1 MKKGHFTGDFE
12 ELRILSGL
20 PGICAGVYYFLKN
33 SRNMAKR
40 NEITKMQDN
49 MSEYF
54 GCHKNTIYNAIKSL
68 REAGLITVRRKG
80 RLNSYGFPMADGIK
94 AEPEKDKE
102 AMDTKPEETG
112 TTEPEIQMT
121 GEMTDNFSDLPT
133 IYIKEEEI
141 MNQCNYIGNISDIR
155 RKAGDGGRNREMEEM
170 AAIAAI
176 SMSVTPDNVTAPS
189 PAVEIPREKE
199 TREQWAGRVTEK
211 FTAVN
216 APKEMNGVKKN
227 ENAPMSPPGGYSA
240 ATVRDYEIIMKDSFV
255 RDRTWTNMRVFR
267 SRPDSEKI
275 EILKGCLSAST
286 YFYDMHPSRKNEV
299 MGYLTV
305 K

>member
-1 MKKGHFTGDFE
+1 
-12 ELRILSGL
+12 
-20 PGICAGVYYFLKN
+20 
-33 SRNMAKR
+33 MAKR

-68 REAGLITVRRKG
+68 KDAGLITVRRKG
-80 RLNSYGFPMADGIK
+80 RLNSYGFPMADGMRNG
-94 AEPEKDKE
+94 PEEDK
-102 AMDTKPEETG
+102 AMDTKPEDIEKA
-112 TTEPEIQMT
+112 EPEIQMT
-121 GEMTDNFSDLPT
+121 GEMTDNFSELPT

-141 MNQCNYIGNISDIR
+141 MNNSGNLGTVEDLAAAR
-155 RKAGDGGRNREMEEM
+155 EDRDAWCRNAM
-170 AAIAAI
+170 ANIAR
-176 SMSVTPDNVTAPS
+176 NGS
-189 PAVEIPREKE
+189 PAPEAKP
-199 TREQWAGRVTEK
+199 Q
-211 FTAVN
+211 
-216 APKEMNGVKKN
+216 PKE
-227 ENAPMSPPGGYSA
+227 EPRTESGYSA

-299 MGYLTV
+299 MGYIIDRSEEQLNRAN
-305 K
+305 KNRKYYM

>member
-1 MKKGHFTGDFE
+1 MKKGYFTGDFE

-40 NEITKMQDN
+40 DEITKMQTKIA
-49 MSEYF
+49 EY
-54 GCHKNTIYNAIKSL
+54 YNANVRTVKRAIKSL
-68 REAGLITVRRKG
+68 KEAGLLTVTRKG
-80 RLNSYGFPMADGIK
+80 RLNSYGFPMADGMRNG
-94 AEPEKDKE
+94 PEEEK
-102 AMDTKPEETG
+102 AMDTKPEGTG

-121 GEMTDNFSDLPT
+121 GEMTDNFSELPT

-141 MNQCNYIGNISDIR
+141 MNNSGNLGTIEDLAAAR
-155 RKAGDGGRNREMEEM
+155 EERNAWCRNAM
-170 AAIAAI
+170 ANIAR
-176 SMSVTPDNVTAPS
+176 NGS
-189 PAVEIPREKE
+189 PAPEAKPRPEE
-199 TREQWAGRVTEK
+199 EPRTE
-211 FTAVN
+211 
-216 APKEMNGVKKN
+216 
-227 ENAPMSPPGGYSA
+227 SGYSA

-286 YFYDMHPSRKNEV
+286 YFYDMHPSRKTEV
-299 MGYLTV
+299 MGYIIDRSEERFNRANNNRQ
-305 K
+305 